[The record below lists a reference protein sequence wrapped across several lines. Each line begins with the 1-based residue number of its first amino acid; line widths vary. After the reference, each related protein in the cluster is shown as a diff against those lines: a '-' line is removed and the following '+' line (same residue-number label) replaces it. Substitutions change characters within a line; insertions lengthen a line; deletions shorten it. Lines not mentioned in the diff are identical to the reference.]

1 MLKLPCDDAEC
12 AVNSR
17 PKFEISLSVE
27 VAWSKSWTETSDTLS
42 VVAVTPSSV
51 SSELPATVVDSE
63 AAEDDVLGTGLTVT
77 SGGSRVVDS

>member
-1 MLKLPCDDAEC
+1 M
-12 AVNSR
+12 
-17 PKFEISLSVE
+17 E

-63 AAEDDVLGTGLTVT
+63 AAEDDVLVTGLTVT

>member
-1 MLKLPCDDAEC
+1 M
-12 AVNSR
+12 
-17 PKFEISLSVE
+17 E